1 MATVGCEQISDSK
14 SMIYSAF
21 KLEGPVMLGP
31 EKRRAPRQDMCW
43 KGLIHDDQGSII
55 APCFMTNVSASGAKL
70 VIEAGINV
78 PDWFVLAL
86 ARNASVRRDCEVVWR
101 AATSIGVRFVAPP
114 L

>member
-1 MATVGCEQISDSK
+1 MV
-14 SMIYSAF
+14 YSAF
-21 KLEGPVMLGP
+21 QVGRPVVPGP
-31 EKRRAPRQDMCW
+31 EKRRAPRQGVCW